1 MYRKISISRMLSYSW
16 FWYSKINTASLN
28 YLSLG
33 AQQRKPS
40 TGSWCDKSCTSK
52 KKSLTSSLSPQ
63 HPVVPTTAM
72 TLLDIKVVKVSFK
85 DIICYLSLLEG
96 GRPEDKLECKSKY
109 LIKMNKRTSIYLKI
123 RYSILFYILKYYH
136 YLFSYVSSIRC
147 RWQRVPGQLRKH
159 IIYSYLCKKFFMF
172 TSIQTVGNAGLE
184 VLG

>member
-1 MYRKISISRMLSYSW
+1 MYRIILISMSRMVLYSW
-16 FWYSKINTASLN
+16 FYKINTATLD

-96 GRPEDKLECKSKY
+96 GRPEDKLECK
-109 LIKMNKRTSIYLKI
+109 
-123 RYSILFYILKYYH
+123 
-136 YLFSYVSSIRC
+136 
-147 RWQRVPGQLRKH
+147 
-159 IIYSYLCKKFFMF
+159 
-172 TSIQTVGNAGLE
+172 LE
-184 VLG
+184 ISN